1 MKIEQK
7 MPFTLGDEIINLTK
21 AEVKKYYKGD
31 IVVNEGDLS
40 SFFHYLKSGEL
51 SVFNFTEEGKEF
63 LQHKVMP
70 SNFFGE
76 PAVLLEKPFPG
87 NVEVSSERAEIVK
100 IKREN
105 LIEFMLQ
112 NPQKMY
118 EFTVSV
124 AEKSIRKS
132 LSLRN
137 IVFLNPEDRII
148 HQLRDYKREQGS
160 PDEKMVINLTRKEI
174 SHMTGLR
181 IETIIR
187 TVKKMERDGKL
198 EIINGKIYV

>member
-1 MKIEQK
+1 

-187 TVKKMERDGKL
+187 TVKKMEKDGKL

>member
-1 MKIEQK
+1 
-7 MPFTLGDEIINLTK
+7 MPFILEEEIIDQTK
-21 AEVKKYYKGD
+21 AEIKRYSKGD
-31 IVVNEGDLS
+31 IVVNEGDIS
-40 SFFHYLKSGEL
+40 NYFHYLKSGEL

-63 LQHKVMP
+63 LQHKVMAG
-70 SNFFGE
+70 NFFGE
-76 PAVLLEKPFPG
+76 PAVLLQKPFPG
-87 NVEVSSERAEIVK
+87 NVEVSSDRAEIVK

-105 LIEFMLQ
+105 LIDFMHK
-112 NPQKMY
+112 NPEKMF
-118 EFTVSV
+118 EFTISV

-148 HQLRDYKREQGS
+148 HQLRDYKREHGKS
-160 PDEKMVINLTRKEI
+160 DEKTLINLTRKEI

-187 TVKKMERDGKL
+187 TVKKMEKDGKL
-198 EIINGKIYV
+198 EIINGKIFV